1 MCTDP
6 FNAMFDNFKK
16 LLSSSAVY
24 DDNSGSKLAVNGV
37 DLDFSFH
44 LEKKLHDSTLSRLN
58 RIRKLRNLTLKRS
71 MSKLRV
77 ESITTQTVESS
88 SSRAVNTC
96 HRHRD
101 ATTRFLHQHVQVA
114 ECRLRDLTSDIIG
127 EYLKTQLRFVRRQD
141 YLLDIAA
148 INLIEAVSKLRWQR
162 FALRLCSESTTGIVS
177 NNKKEG
183 LHSRVLCLSDDR
195 VEIQDMTAAIARMST
210 AASDSKLVSSQFDVR
225 NVVRISKKQNPRRRE
240 ALRSAATNAGTSLPT
255 IQSAPSMRSQNQR
268 NGDSTN
274 RNHTKPCF
282 IMTPAAFMKGVEQFY
297 RWADVRRSSILD
309 QCDETNHNIKPA
321 SLPDSGSVHRGT
333 SELLRAA
340 HIAWLQP
347 ASFYPHL
354 WTQIMIDQRHT
365 ECDRDISGDGDGDG
379 AAAGGSSRSCVS
391 RHADA
396 ADMNINTPRTKAKD
410 HLHDF
415 VATLTL
421 QHTSA
426 LANDRVYFCLEERAM
441 SMATRAVDGDCL
453 RSDASVDRGCAISGL
468 YDYLQVKLRCRCRS
482 QFLRNLNLKF
492 YPVKTT
498 VSLQTCYSSSRQ
510 RGRSRTDEAHDIDIM
525 RRGLVSDPLYFQE
538 YVSAHSAGLDGQ
550 DSEAEADQLLLA
562 KALAR
567 MQDIKA
573 LANAFPDVIKVR
585 EMISYSALPCS
596 THQH

>member
-6 FNAMFDNFKK
+6 FNAIFDNFKK

-24 DDNSGSKLAVNGV
+24 DDHSGSKLAVNEV
-37 DLDFSFH
+37 DLDFYFH

-58 RIRKLRNLTLKRS
+58 RIRKFRTLALKCS
-71 MSKLRV
+71 TSKLRM

-101 ATTRFLHQHVQVA
+101 ATTRCLHQHVQAA
-114 ECRLRDLTSDIIG
+114 ECRMRDLTSDILG
-127 EYLKTQLRFVRRQD
+127 EYLKTQHRFVRRQD

-162 FALRLCSESTTGIVS
+162 FALRLCSESSTGIES
-177 NNKKEG
+177 NSKREG
-183 LHSRVLCLSDDR
+183 LHSRVLCLRDDR
-195 VEIQDMTAAIARMST
+195 VEVQDITAAIARMST
-210 AASDSKLVSSQFDVR
+210 AALDSKLVSSQFDVR
-225 NVVRISKKQNPRRRE
+225 KVVRISKKHNPRRRE
-240 ALRSAATNAGTSLPT
+240 ALRSAATNEGTSLPT

-282 IMTPAAFMKGVEQFY
+282 ITTPAEFMKGVVQFY
-297 RWADVRRSSILD
+297 RWADVGRSNILD
-309 QCDETNHNIKPA
+309 QCDETNRNIKPA
-321 SLPDSGSVHRGT
+321 SLPDSGSIHRGT
-333 SELLRAA
+333 FELLSAA

-365 ECDRDISGDGDGDG
+365 ECDRDISGDGDG
-379 AAAGGSSRSCVS
+379 GSSRSCVS

-396 ADMNINTPRTKAKD
+396 ADMNMNITRTKAKD
-410 HLHDF
+410 RLHDF

-426 LANDRVYFCLEERAM
+426 LANDRVYFCLEERAL
-441 SMATRAVDGDCL
+441 SMATRAADVDCVRL
-453 RSDASVDRGCAISGL
+453 DASVDRDCAMSVI

-482 QFLRNLNLKF
+482 QFL
-492 YPVKTT
+492 
-498 VSLQTCYSSSRQ
+498 
-510 RGRSRTDEAHDIDIM
+510 
-525 RRGLVSDPLYFQE
+525 
-538 YVSAHSAGLDGQ
+538 
-550 DSEAEADQLLLA
+550 
-562 KALAR
+562 
-567 MQDIKA
+567 
-573 LANAFPDVIKVR
+573 
-585 EMISYSALPCS
+585 
-596 THQH
+596 